1 MSGNDCSSMG
11 ELEEKAQQL
20 VDSIAKAALLGHG
33 SEEKRLEEVQDIYK
47 KLIKTAEWRKG
58 ELKKLPLDNKY
69 FSNDESVN
77 IATGWIERLKRELKC
92 LPSLV
97 AKAKVA
103 LDSGARGGKTSRRK
117 RTKKSRTAGG
127 KKSRK
132 QRKRKTRKCSKRKRR
147 RTCRR
152 R

>member
-1 MSGNDCSSMG
+1 MG

-20 VDSIAKAALLGHG
+20 VDSIAEAALIDPD
-33 SEEKRLEEVQDIYK
+33 SEEQRLKEVQDIYK
-47 KLIKTAEWRKG
+47 RLIKSAEGHKR
-58 ELKKLPLDNKY
+58 ELEKWVDA
-69 FSNDESVN
+69 NDESVK
-77 IATGWIERLKRELKC
+77 IATGWIVRLKRELKC
-92 LPSLV
+92 LRSLV
-97 AKAKVA
+97 DKAKAAAEAAKQ
-103 LDSGARGGKTSRRK
+103 SGMGGGKTSRRK